1 MIPEEL
7 RNFTKSDATFFLEK
21 IPLALKN
28 ELCYRNFLKLLNLY
42 VEGVITQFELNE
54 LV

>member
-7 RNFTKSDATFFLEK
+7 RNFTKSDVTFFLEK